1 MTELIHARP
10 ATAAEISYGPDFG
23 GELINRA
30 VHQMA
35 GAAKLGEALA
45 MTAFVP
51 AAFRGKPDDAAAAIM
66 YGAALGLDP
75 MTSLRAVYVVSGT
88 PGLYARQMVAVVISR
103 GHKVWTVESTDQSVT
118 VSGQRRGSDVVETV
132 TWTYDRA
139 RKAGYTS
146 NKKYDTD
153 PQAMLWARA
162 AGDVARRIAP
172 DALAGLDYSVEELQV
187 IDHVDDAPRPKRESA
202 AALLGTTPER
212 DDPAPVID
220 RPAMGAGPDG
230 PSAQQVTAIYA
241 GMSALGYD
249 RDRAKAVA
257 ATLVGLPSLG
267 SMKDLTRDQASTV
280 IDRIKQRQEAQAEQ
294 DALAAASES
303 DAAQEA
309 AEVAQLPID
318 GESTFPGGDAA

>member
-1 MTELIHARP
+1 MTELTTYRP
-10 ATAAEISYGPDFG
+10 ATAAEISFGPDFG
-23 GELINRA
+23 SELITRA
-30 VHQMA
+30 VQQMA

-103 GHKVWTVESTDQSVT
+103 GHKVWTVESTDASVT
-118 VSGQRRGSDVVETV
+118 VSGQRRGSDTTETV

-187 IDHVDDAPRPKRESA
+187 IDHVEDAPRPKRESA
-202 AALLGTTPER
+202 AALLGGPKPEP
-212 DDPAPVID
+212 DVVISGPAVPAPVTTTVAPEPDAVPMVTSQQLKKI
-220 RPAMGAGPDG
+220 GATMRDLGITEK
-230 PSAQQVTAIYA
+230 AH
-241 GMSALGYD
+241 ALGYIE
-249 RDRAKAVA
+249 KA
-257 ATLVGLPSLG
+257 LGLKIASR
-267 SMKDLTRDQASTV
+267 SELTRD
-280 IDRIKQRQEAQAEQ
+280 EAGRLI
-294 DALAAASES
+294 DALDEDVAKSTEPDDAQYAADVPDGNAES
-303 DAAQEA
+303 
-309 AEVAQLPID
+309 
-318 GESTFPGGDAA
+318 

>member
-1 MTELIHARP
+1 MTDLTPYRP
-10 ATAAEISYGPDFG
+10 ATQAEISYGPDFG

-30 VHQMA
+30 VQQMA
-35 GAAKLGEALA
+35 GAAKLADGLA
-45 MTAFVP
+45 RTTFVP

-88 PGLYARQMVAVVISR
+88 PGLYARQMVAVVMAK
-103 GHKVWTVESTDQSVT
+103 GHKVWTVESTDEAVT

-132 TWTYDRA
+132 TWTIERA
-139 RKAGYTS
+139 QKAGYTT
-146 NKKYDTD
+146 NAKYRTD
-153 PQAMLWARA
+153 PQAMLYARA

-172 DALAGLDYSVEELQV
+172 DALAGLDYTVEELQV
-187 IDHVDDAPRPKRESA
+187 IDHVDVPVERPKRESA
-202 AALLGTTPER
+202 ADLLATPAPAVE
-212 DDPAPVID
+212 APVIN

-230 PSAQQVTAIYA
+230 VTAQQVTSIYS
-241 GMSALGYD
+241 GMTALGYD
-249 RDRAKAVA
+249 REGAKAVA
-257 ATLVGLPSLG
+257 AGLVGLESLG

-280 IDRIKQRQEAQAEQ
+280 IDRIKQRQAAQAEQ

-309 AEVAQLPID
+309 AEAAQLPID
-318 GESTFPGGDAA
+318 EEGI